1 MTIRF
6 LFPFRAGLRR
16 PHPHTYTIIAT
27 LRQYQPHCSRWKRTR
42 NMDRCHNEANA
53 HRDELFQLSLFLVAG
68 RTYQT
73 QLSLSKFHLVGNLAM
88 ADVVIGLFSIPF
100 QFQAAVLQR
109 WELPRFMC
117 PFCPFVQILSVN
129 VSIFTLTAIAID
141 RHKAILNPLRARS
154 SKHASK
160 IIIGIIWLIAL
171 LFATPI
177 SYGLRVVDLMIQF
190 EVSKYCPRLRTQLEI
205 FRSCSSM

>member
-1 MTIRF
+1 M
-6 LFPFRAGLRR
+6 
-16 PHPHTYTIIAT
+16 
-27 LRQYQPHCSRWKRTR
+27 
-42 NMDRCHNEANA
+42 N
-53 HRDELFQLSLFLVAG
+53 
-68 RTYQT
+68 
-73 QLSLSKFHLVGNLAM
+73 LVGNLAM
-88 ADVVIGLFSIPF
+88 ADVIIGLFSIPF

-109 WELPRFMC
+109 WDLPRFMC

-160 IIIGIIWLIAL
+160 IIIGIIWLVAL

-190 EVSKYCPRLRTQLEI
+190 DFSEFLPQFSSERTAGNFPKLFFDVIPQNLAN
-205 FRSCSSM
+205 